1 MCYLCM
7 QYVGTNITA
16 TGAVESKVSLSLMDG
31 AQKLV
36 RSNASWATSSTG
48 PTEIT
53 YGFRETVPAYDV
65 GGGDAQDSF
74 QKLSAP
80 QMSAI
85 RDALNAWSDIANI
98 RFVEINPN
106 SYTNNATML
115 FANYSSSTDGSA
127 GFAYLPD
134 SKNINSSSQ
143 EGDVWLNNSDNY
155 FDDLNIGLY
164 PYLVMM
170 HEIGHA
176 LGLDHP
182 GEYNGENTNYR
193 RDAEFVED
201 TLQYSIMSYFDASI
215 TGANHSDG
223 YSRTPLLLDIAAIQQ
238 LYGQNQTG
246 SSGNDV
252 YGFNSTR
259 GSAYSLTTTSINPVF
274 AIWDSGGIDTLDLSG
289 FTQPQTISLVEGTFS
304 DVGGLAKN
312 VSIALGAQIENAIGG
327 AGDDSIIG
335 NSKNNR
341 LEGGNG
347 NDILNAGEGSNSVN
361 GGAGQDTLV
370 LPFAY
375 GYFYQVG
382 RASTGFDGTRNGSV
396 TATYQTEVQGSIL
409 PTQLDMT
416 TFSNIEFFL
425 FAGNVRKTFD
435 EVTTSSVF
443 EKVAPTGAQ
452 FVNAIYSVMYG
463 RTADAS
469 GYRYWASQFDLSQNV
484 TVSIDLAQRVADAF
498 ESASPTYFT
507 SQYGALSNADF
518 VRKLYVN
525 LGGNTDGVDS
535 SAINYWQ
542 GRLGELQGDRG
553 KLTGEF
559 TLAFL
564 GYTGWDSGGL
574 QRVEQL
580 ASRVALSQAWV
591 AGSEQKAFMNAR
603 AVNDAAFVAQ
613 SQILL
618 NIDGSGSQL
627 QSALNKIEAVI
638 QTGTFTPII
647 GSSQSFSSSDAVWG
661 A

>member
-16 TGAVESKVSLSLMDG
+16 TAAAESKNSLSLAEG
-31 AQKLV
+31 AQTLV

-48 PTEIT
+48 PTLIT
-53 YGFRETVPAYDV
+53 YGFRETTPAYDV
-65 GGGDAQDSF
+65 GNRDIKNTF
-74 QKLSAP
+74 QKVSP
-80 QMSAI
+80 SQMPAI
-85 RDALNAWSDIANI
+85 RDALNAWADIANI

-106 SYTNNATML
+106 SYTNNAILL
-115 FANYSSSTDGSA
+115 FANYSSSTDGAA
-127 GFAYLPD
+127 GFAYLPERKD
-134 SKNINSSSQ
+134 INPSSQ
-143 EGDVWLNNSDNY
+143 EGDVWLNNRDNY
-155 FDDLNIGLY
+155 FNNSNPGLY
-164 PYLVMM
+164 PYLVMI

-176 LGLDHP
+176 LGLEHP
-182 GEYNGENTNYR
+182 GDYNGEGTSYEA
-193 RDAEFVED
+193 DAEFAED
-201 TLQYSIMSYFDASI
+201 TLQYSIMSYFDASL
-215 TGANHSDG
+215 TGANHSNG
-223 YSRTPLLLDIAAIQQ
+223 YSRTPLLLDIVAIQQ

-259 GSAYSLTTTSINPVF
+259 GGSYSLTTTSRNPIF
-274 AIWDSGGIDTLDLSG
+274 AIWDSGGIDTLDVSG
-289 FTQPQTISLVEGTFS
+289 FAQPQKISLIDGSFS
-304 DVGGLAKN
+304 DIGGLAKN
-312 VSIALGAQIENAIGG
+312 ISVALGVQIENAIGG
-327 AGDDSIIG
+327 SGDDYIIG
-335 NSKNNR
+335 NGLNNR

-347 NDILNAGEGSNSVN
+347 RDIINAGGGTNNVN
-361 GGAGQDTLV
+361 GGSAEDTLV

-375 GYFYQVG
+375 GYFYQV
-382 RASTGFDGTRNGSV
+382 RSASSGPDSSRSASV
-396 TATYQTEVQGSIL
+396 TATYQTQAQGVIL

-416 TFSNIEFFL
+416 AFSNIEFFL
-425 FAGNVRKTFD
+425 FAGDVRKTFE

-443 EKVAPTGAQ
+443 DKVAATGSQ

-469 GYRYWASQFDLSQNV
+469 GYRYWASQFDLSPTVNV
-484 TVSIDLAQRVADAF
+484 SVDFAQRIADAF
-498 ESASPTYFT
+498 ESASPTYFN
-507 SQYGALSNADF
+507 SQYGALSNTDF

-580 ASRVALSQAWV
+580 ASRVALSEAWV

-603 AVNDAAFVAQ
+603 AVNDTAFVAQ

-638 QTGTFTPII
+638 QTGTFTSIL
-647 GSSQSFSSSDAVWG
+647 GSSPSFLPSEADWG
-661 A
+661 V